1 MLKSKIKQKNEEKFC
16 QNLHNL
22 KYYIIFA
29 AYFSLHYGYRKSFNS
44 MLEELSFRNLYSFRD
59 EVCLSFEATS
69 DTMGEGTYAVS
80 MPDGK
85 RLLRFVLIYGANAA
99 GKSNVLKA
107 LNFLREFV
115 FATPDTIDAG
125 TQVVPFRLDTDS
137 LNKSSY
143 IGARFYANGLRYHY
157 ELELDSKQ
165 VLLEKLSVYH
175 SNQPTMLFERTN
187 TDGTS
192 AIKFN
197 SSVVKLS
204 QAARDE
210 IALRC
215 YRNMSLFAARGQV
228 NIAIPL
234 IDEAREWFRLAL
246 SKMINPDDR
255 MFRKAQ
261 EMIEADDNVK
271 KDLLSF
277 IKYADFNVV
286 DLQTNRV
293 QVKLTDEVRDLFM
306 KAGEK
311 IPTFLSTNFVHKVTG
326 ENGEEYYTLPSN
338 LQSRGTQRIL
348 GIESAIYSANTK
360 SSVLPIDEIDS
371 SLHPDLVEY
380 LIYQFLRSDAQ
391 SQMIATTH
399 SDSLLDTID
408 DLLRKDSIW
417 FAEKQPNGNSELYSL
432 VEYKGLNKI

>member
-1 MLKSKIKQKNEEKFC
+1 MQRFLKTTT
-16 QNLHNL
+16 
-22 KYYIIFA
+22 
-29 AYFSLHYGYRKSFNS
+29 
-44 MLEELSFRNLYSFRD
+44 MLEELTFRNVYSFRD

-69 DTMGEGTYAVS
+69 DQMGEGTYAVT

-115 FATPDTIDAG
+115 FATPDTIDEG
-125 TQVVPFRLDTDS
+125 TQVVPFRLDQVSSD
-137 LNKSSY
+137 KPSY
-143 IGARFYANGLRYHY
+143 IGVRFYAKGLRYHY

-165 VLLEKLSVYH
+165 VLLEKLYVYQ
-175 SNQPTMLFERTN
+175 SNQPTMLFERTS
-187 TDGTS
+187 TEGTS

-197 SSVVKLS
+197 PSVIKLS

-210 IALRC
+210 IGLRC

-234 IDEAREWFRLAL
+234 IDEAREWFRLSL
-246 SKMINPDDR
+246 SKMVTPDDR

-261 EMIEADDNVK
+261 EMLETDDNVRK
-271 KDLLSF
+271 ELLSF

-293 QVKLTDEVRDLFM
+293 QVKLSEGVKELFF
-306 KAGEK
+306 KSGEQ
-311 IPTFLSTNFVHKVTG
+311 IPTFLSTNFVHKVTNG
-326 ENGEEYYTLPSN
+326 KGEEYYTLPSG

-348 GIESAIYSANTK
+348 GLESAIYSANAN

-380 LIYQFLRSDAQ
+380 LIYHFLRSDAQ
-391 SQMIATTH
+391 SQVIATTH

-417 FAEKQPNGNSELYSL
+417 FTEKQPDGNSELYSL
-432 VEYKGLNKI
+432 VEYKGLNKISSFRRSYRGGRFGAIPNIG

>member
-1 MLKSKIKQKNEEKFC
+1 
-16 QNLHNL
+16 
-22 KYYIIFA
+22 
-29 AYFSLHYGYRKSFNS
+29 
-44 MLEELSFRNLYSFRD
+44 MLEELTFRNLYSFRD

-69 DTMGEGTYAVS
+69 DKMGEGTYAFT

-107 LNFLREFV
+107 LNFLHEFV
-115 FATPDTIDAG
+115 VNTPDTIDEG
-125 TQVVPFRLDTDS
+125 TQVVPFRLDRVS
-137 LNKSSY
+137 LDKPSY
-143 IGARFYANGLRYHY
+143 IGARFYASGVRYHY

-187 TDGTS
+187 ADGIS

-197 SSVVKLS
+197 PAVVKLP

-210 IALRC
+210 IGLRC

-228 NIAIPL
+228 NISIPL
-234 IDEAREWFRLAL
+234 IDDAREWFRLSL

-261 EMIEADDNVK
+261 EMIEADDDVRK
-271 KDLLSF
+271 ELLSF

-286 DLQTNRV
+286 DLQTNRI
-293 QVKLTDEVRDLFM
+293 QIKISDEVKDLLM

-326 ENGEEYYTLPSN
+326 ENGEEYYSLPSN

-348 GIESAIYSANTK
+348 GLESAIYSANAQ

-391 SQMIATTH
+391 SQVIATTH

-417 FAEKQPNGNSELYSL
+417 FAEKQPDGSSELYSL
-432 VEYKGLNKI
+432 VEYKGLNKISSFRRSYRGGRFGAIPNIG

>member
-1 MLKSKIKQKNEEKFC
+1 
-16 QNLHNL
+16 
-22 KYYIIFA
+22 
-29 AYFSLHYGYRKSFNS
+29 
-44 MLEELSFRNLYSFRD
+44 MLEELTFRNLYSFRD

-69 DTMGEGTYAVS
+69 DKMGEGTYAVT

-107 LNFLREFV
+107 LNFLREFI
-115 FATPDTIDAG
+115 FATPDTIDKK
-125 TQVVPFRLDTDS
+125 TQVVPFRLDAVSQD
-137 LNKSSY
+137 KPSY
-143 IGARFYANGLRYHY
+143 VGARFYVKGVRYHY
-157 ELELDSKQ
+157 ELELDTKQ

-175 SNQPTMLFERTN
+175 SNQPTMLFERTSA
-187 TDGTS
+187 DGTS

-197 SSVVKLS
+197 PAVIKLS

-234 IDEAREWFRLAL
+234 IDDAREWFRLSL
-246 SKMINPDDR
+246 SDMINPDDR

-261 EMIEADDNVK
+261 EMIEADDNVRK
-271 KDLLSF
+271 ELLSF

-286 DLQTNRV
+286 DLQTNRI
-293 QVKLTDEVRDLFM
+293 QMKLSDDLKDILL

-311 IPTFLSTNFVHKVTG
+311 IPTFLSTNFVHKVTN
-326 ENGEEYYTLPSN
+326 ERGEEYYTLPSG

-348 GIESAIYSANTK
+348 GLESAIYSANAN

-380 LIYQFLRSDAQ
+380 LIYHFLRSDAQ
-391 SQMIATTH
+391 SQLIATTH

-417 FAEKQPNGNSELYSL
+417 FTEKQPDGNSELYSL
-432 VEYKGLNKI
+432 V